1 VNRPMEFKP
10 ISKAS
15 SRKYISK
22 TSFKNSFRKIQLTMK
37 FKMNQIL
44 LSLSKMILIKVS
56 LYFKFNSFLDLKNID

>member
-1 VNRPMEFKP
+1 VNKPMEFKP

-15 SRKYISK
+15 SMRYISK
-22 TSFKNSFRKIQLTMK
+22 TSFKSSFKKIQLTMK

-56 LYFKFNSFLDLKNID
+56 FILNLILFLDLKNID